1 MQKQIG
7 LSLLSW
13 LLLTGCNS
21 APIVQSATAPVLQSA
36 PSSLTAPTPIRAP
49 QTTQLNRANTP
60 ASTLNPTTSLNR
72 APQKAVA
79 ATPST
84 AAPSIATPSTA
95 AQVAGKTAPLQQNAA
110 PLTAPQVN
118 IASNYSTQTLVVGL
132 RSDADL
138 PQAKALAAE
147 LKLDVERYIK
157 GIHSLV
163 LKTRGQE
170 VKGLVEV
177 LSKESLFAFV
187 ETDHVASQK
196 PEDEKEINEGFKLF
210 STALVND
217 KYFKDQYALEEMQ
230 VPEAWSYSKGKDMV
244 IAVIDTG
251 VSLSHADLKNRV
263 VPGYDALSLREG
275 GTTGDV
281 SSLNYVFSTYKHG
294 SHVAG
299 IIAAEANNGQGIA
312 GVAPEA
318 KIMPIKIYPDVAD
331 IISSILAPDPD
342 ANQTIISVL
351 ADGVVW
357 AADHGAHVINMSLS
371 VSEQSA
377 TLERA
382 VKYALDKNVSVVV
395 AAGND
400 RQNGNARNHL
410 AAIPGVIGVGATD
423 LNNNVALFSNS
434 GDYVSI
440 AAPGQDIISTVP
452 SFLKFRPYVQMSGT
466 SMAAPQVAGLAALLR
481 SKFGTTATPAWIKQ
495 RLESTATDRGA
506 AGRDD
511 LYGHG
516 LVNALKALSAPL

>member
-1 MQKQIG
+1 MYKKIG
-7 LSLLSW
+7 ITSLLSW
-13 LLLTGCNS
+13 LVLTGCSSTPIQSIQQPVATGTVSATTRNS
-21 APIVQSATAPVLQSA
+21 AQLITSPQAQT
-36 PSSLTAPTPIRAP
+36 PTRST
-49 QTTQLNRANTP
+49 TTQ
-60 ASTLNPTTSLNR
+60 
-72 APQKAVA
+72 
-79 ATPST
+79 
-84 AAPSIATPSTA
+84 IATPAKAQTPALSRASLSTSTQAKPAQVSAPLA
-95 AQVAGKTAPLQQNAA
+95 AQSNNVIASNQSPE
-110 PLTAPQVN
+110 VN
-118 IASNYSTQTLVVGL
+118 IAKNYSTQTLLVGL
-132 RSDADL
+132 KSDADL
-138 PQAKALAAE
+138 PQAKALVAQ
-147 LKLDVERYIK
+147 LNLDIERYIK
-157 GIHSLV
+157 GIHALV

-170 VKGLVEV
+170 VTSLVKD
-177 LSKESLFAFV
+177 LAQESLFAFV

-196 PEDEKEINEGFKLF
+196 PEEEKEVTDSFKLF
-210 STALVND
+210 AADIVND
-217 KYFKDQYALEEMQ
+217 KYFKDQYALTNMQ
-230 VPEAWSYSKGKDMV
+230 VPEAWSYSRGEGTV

-357 AADHGAHVINMSLS
+357 AADHGANVINMSLS
-371 VSEQSA
+371 VSAQSA

-400 RQNGNARNHL
+400 RQAANARNYL
-410 AAIPGVIGVGATD
+410 AAIEGVIGVGATD
-423 LNNNVALFSNS
+423 INNNVTVFSNS
-434 GDYVSI
+434 GDYVSV
-440 AAPGQDIISTVP
+440 AAPGLDIISTVP
-452 SFLKFRPYVQMSGT
+452 SFLRFRPYVKMSGT

-481 SKFGTTATPAWIKQ
+481 SKFGEIATPAWIKQ
-495 RLESTATDRGA
+495 RLENTALDRGA
-506 AGRDD
+506 PGRDD

-516 LVNALKALSAPL
+516 LVNALKALTAPL